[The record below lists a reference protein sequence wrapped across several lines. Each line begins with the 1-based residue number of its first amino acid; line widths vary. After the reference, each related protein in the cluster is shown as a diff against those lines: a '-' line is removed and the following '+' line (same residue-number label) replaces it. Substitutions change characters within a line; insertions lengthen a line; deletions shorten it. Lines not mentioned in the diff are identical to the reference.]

1 MGYEHTGLE
10 EDGFHVA
17 LLTANMASETA
28 NIFILVDR
36 SHSKLQF
43 HPLQSYIL
51 QCGFPV
57 RSVLIVF
64 WFLFCL
70 FVGFF
75 YCFGFVFFFLAPLIS
90 VANTLV

>member
-17 LLTANMASETA
+17 VLTANMASETA

-43 HPLQSYIL
+43 HLLQSYIL
-51 QCGFPV
+51 QWGLPV
-57 RSVLIVF
+57 RSVF
-64 WFLFCL
+64 SFLFCL
-70 FVGFF
+70 LVGFF
-75 YCFGFVFFFLAPLIS
+75 YCFGFGFFLAPLIS
-90 VANTLV
+90 NTLV

>member
-17 LLTANMASETA
+17 VLTANMASETA

-43 HPLQSYIL
+43 HLLQSYIL
-51 QCGFPV
+51 QCGLPV
-57 RSVLIVF
+57 RNVSIVF
-64 WFLFCL
+64 SFLFCL
-70 FVGFF
+70 LVGFF
-75 YCFGFVFFFLAPLIS
+75 YCFGFGFFLAPLIS